1 VGATDAPPLSFA
13 AMWRDWRNRLLMS
26 PRFQRAAASF
36 PLTRPLAR
44 REARALFD
52 IVAGFVYSQ
61 VLLACVR
68 LGVLERLRAGPVGE
82 ADVLPP
88 GALAAAPAAALLRA
102 AGALEILESRAGG
115 QWALG
120 ARGAALLGN
129 PGVLAMIEHHAVL
142 YADLVDP
149 LAMLA
154 APRGATGLA
163 RYWPY
168 AAAGEPGAVDEP
180 STRAY
185 TQLMSASQGL
195 VAEEILD
202 AYDIGRHRRV
212 LDIGGGDGTF
222 LRAVARRAPGVAL
235 ALFDLPGVAVQ
246 AERRFAEA
254 GLAGRAAVTAGDFSR
269 DPLPTGADLVT
280 FVRVLHDHD
289 DERVDVLLAAAFK
302 ALPPGGT
309 LLIAEPLAGTPGA
322 ERMGDAYFGIYL
334 WAMGSGRP
342 RTAEELAERLQRA
355 GFMRPVERRTRVPLQ
370 TRVLVAR
377 RP

>member
-1 VGATDAPPLSFA
+1 
-13 AMWRDWRNRLLMS
+13 MWRDWRNRLLMS

-102 AGALEILESRAGG
+102 AGALEILEPRAGG

-212 LDIGGGDGTF
+212 LDVGGGDGTF

-235 ALFDLPGVAVQ
+235 ALFDLPGVAAQ

-254 GLAGRAAVTAGDFSR
+254 GLAGRAAVTGGDFSR

-302 ALPPGGT
+302 ALPSGGA
-309 LLIAEPLAGTPGA
+309 LLIAEPLAGTRGA

-355 GFMRPVERRTRVPLQ
+355 GFRRPVERRTRVPLQ